1 MTREADGAL
10 DRLHHVAIACDDVG
24 AAVAW
29 YTERF
34 RCEVA
39 YRDETWALLRFE
51 NASLALVTRGE
62 HAGHFGVEG
71 PDLDA
76 LGEVRTHRDGVRF
89 VHLMDPWGNVVEVV
103 EEPAKP
109 RAPSPDRVT

>member
-1 MTREADGAL
+1 MMRGAEGEL
-10 DRLHHVAIACDDVG
+10 DRLHHVAIPCDDVS

-39 YRDETWALLRFE
+39 YRDETWSLLRFQ

-62 HAGHFGVEG
+62 HPGHFGVEG
-71 PDLDA
+71 PKPDT

-89 VHLMDPWGNVVEVV
+89 AYLRDPWGNVVEVV
-103 EEPAKP
+103 EEPEEP
-109 RAPSPDRVT
+109 ERLRP

>member
-1 MTREADGAL
+1 MKEDGRQSL
-10 DRLHHVAIACDDVG
+10 DRIHHIAVPCDDVG

-29 YTERF
+29 YTDRF

-62 HAGHFGVEG
+62 HPAHFGVEG
-71 PDLDA
+71 PDPSA
-76 LGEVRTHRDGVRF
+76 MGEVRTHRDGVRY
-89 VHLMDPWGNVVEVV
+89 VYLTDPWGNVVEVD
-103 EEPAKP
+103 EDPL
-109 RAPSPDRVT
+109 T